1 MPAGVKPRRSPRT
14 TAVEGPFSRME
25 RATASRVLRSSIFTT
40 LLCRNSR
47 SHATPGRARPP
58 RSGHRLRSVS
68 TGESLARRVL
78 APAAS
83 LLLFLQAALL
93 VTGGAVRLTGSGLGC
108 PTWPQCTPG
117 SYTPVP
123 HQIQGQL
130 HAWIEFGNRLL
141 TFALF
146 FVAIA
151 TIVSV
156 YRSHRRDLR
165 FLAVTQLVG
174 ILAQGVLG
182 GITVLT
188 KLNPLAVA
196 AHFILSIFL
205 IAAATSLHSRRK
217 KPFVRTSSPHVG
229 ISRFST
235 LHLFLSFIVIAIGTL
250 VTGSGPHAGDLQAP
264 RLHLNIQHI
273 AYLHGGLVA
282 VLLLVTIAFYLHHDH
297 RYETKRWLALF
308 LILAL
313 SQGLIGYIQYIKGV
327 PELLVGT
334 HLLGS
339 SLVWIAAWRVR
350 LSVVRKPA

>member
-1 MPAGVKPRRSPRT
+1 MSK
-14 TAVEGPFSRME
+14 
-25 RATASRVLRSSIFTT
+25 
-40 LLCRNSR
+40 
-47 SHATPGRARPP
+47 
-58 RSGHRLRSVS
+58 
-68 TGESLARRVL
+68 GESLARRAL
-78 APAAS
+78 SPLTS
-83 LLLFLQAALL
+83 LLLFLQAALV

-117 SYTPVP
+117 SYTPIP
-123 HQIQGQL
+123 HQAEGQL

-146 FVAIA
+146 FAAIA
-151 TIVSV
+151 TIIAV

-165 FLAVTQLVG
+165 FLAITQLLG

-196 AHFILSIFL
+196 SHFILSIFL
-205 IAAATSLHSRRK
+205 IAAATSLQSRRK
-217 KPFVRTSSPHVG
+217 NPHVRTSSSHVT
-229 ISRFST
+229 ISQYSIV
-235 LHLFLSFIVIAIGTL
+235 HIFLAFVVIVVGTL
-250 VTGSGPHAGDLQAP
+250 VTGSGPHAGDIQAP
-264 RLHLNIQHI
+264 RLRFNIQHI

-282 VLLLVTIAFYLHHDH
+282 VLLLITIAFYLHHDH
-297 RYETKRWLALF
+297 RYETKRWLAIF
-308 LILAL
+308 CILAL
-313 SQGLIGYIQYIKGV
+313 AQGAIGYIQYIKGV

-339 SLVWIAAWRVR
+339 SLAWIAAWRVR